1 MLQFPLHATWNSRRL
16 SRNLFSTKKEQRRIV
31 NPKVRSDKLH
41 PDKAFPGDAPL
52 SVLYTNGFPD
62 ICKYIDNVNLF
73 YSPLPVCIST
83 SVYESLSEEDQA
95 ILKEAAQEAAKET
108 RENNDATAEKM
119 ESDLTSQGMTI
130 VSSEDVD
137 TEAFQSAVQPC
148 YDEMES
154 YIGSEW
160 VDQIKSLTGTEE

>member
-1 MLQFPLHATWNSRRL
+1 M
-16 SRNLFSTKKEQRRIV
+16 
-31 NPKVRSDKLH
+31 
-41 PDKAFPGDAPL
+41 
-52 SVLYTNGFPD
+52 
-62 ICKYIDNVNLF
+62 
-73 YSPLPVCIST
+73 YSPYLR
-83 SVYESLSEEDQA
+83 EDQA

-160 VDQIKSLTGTEE
+160 VDQIKSLTGTEG